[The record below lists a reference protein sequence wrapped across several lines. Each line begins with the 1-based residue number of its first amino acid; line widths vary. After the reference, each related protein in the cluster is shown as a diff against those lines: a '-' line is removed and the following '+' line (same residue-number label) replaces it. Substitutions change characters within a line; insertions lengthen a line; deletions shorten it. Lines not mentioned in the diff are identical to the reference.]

1 MKRIIICL
9 CMLLVMTA
17 SFACKKKNT
26 EQAAATNKTV
36 NETNGENS
44 VDTGLV
50 EEIDDSKIYDLAQ
63 GMKMPNVKVE
73 TNKGTTFELNKTN
86 KPVFINFWA
95 TWCPPCRMEMPGLQS
110 LYEEYRDKVDFVMI
124 NLGETRETIEDFLVE
139 NELYTFP
146 IGYDVNDTFGARF
159 GIIGIPTTYIIDKN
173 KVISNYVVGARDESQ
188 FREYLEEVIKKGRP
202 DFSGSSGQAGM
213 HPDHL
218 ISVYCQ
224 WNPTTRKIRL
234 DDEFIMGG
242 FTYRVINISL
252 AEVHVDGDYGVL
264 TLNAKRVAG
273 GAVDGGE

>member
-1 MKRIIICL
+1 MKKIIICL

-17 SFACKKKNT
+17 SFSCKKKNT

-36 NETNGENS
+36 NELAGENS
-44 VDTGLV
+44 VGTGLA
-50 EEIDDSKIYDLAQ
+50 EEINDSQIYDLAQ

-124 NLGETRETIEDFLVE
+124 NLGETRETIEDFLIE

-146 IGYDVNDTFGARF
+146 IGYDVNDTYGLRF

-173 KVISNYVVGARDESQ
+173 KVISNYVVGARDEKQ
-188 FREYLEEVIKKGRP
+188 FKEYIEEVIKK
-202 DFSGSSGQAGM
+202 
-213 HPDHL
+213 
-218 ISVYCQ
+218 
-224 WNPTTRKIRL
+224 
-234 DDEFIMGG
+234 
-242 FTYRVINISL
+242 
-252 AEVHVDGDYGVL
+252 
-264 TLNAKRVAG
+264 
-273 GAVDGGE
+273 

>member
-1 MKRIIICL
+1 MKKIIICL

-17 SFACKKKNT
+17 SFSCKKKNT
-26 EQAAATNKTV
+26 ERAAATNKTV
-36 NETNGENS
+36 NETSGENS
-44 VDTGLV
+44 VDTGLA
-50 EEIDDSKIYDLAQ
+50 EEINDSQIYDLAQ

-146 IGYDVNDTFGARF
+146 IGYDVNDTYGLRF

-173 KVISNYVVGARDESQ
+173 KVISNYVVGARDEKQ
-188 FREYLEEVIKKGRP
+188 FKEYIEEVIEK
-202 DFSGSSGQAGM
+202 
-213 HPDHL
+213 
-218 ISVYCQ
+218 
-224 WNPTTRKIRL
+224 
-234 DDEFIMGG
+234 
-242 FTYRVINISL
+242 
-252 AEVHVDGDYGVL
+252 
-264 TLNAKRVAG
+264 
-273 GAVDGGE
+273 